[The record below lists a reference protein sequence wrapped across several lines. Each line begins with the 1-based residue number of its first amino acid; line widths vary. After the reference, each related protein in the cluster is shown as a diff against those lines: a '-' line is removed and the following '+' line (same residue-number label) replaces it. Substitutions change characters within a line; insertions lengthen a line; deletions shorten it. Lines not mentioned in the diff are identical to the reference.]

1 MTSSRRPPT
10 FMPTIPAVHPGITP
24 LSGKDM
30 GWLPR
35 SHEASN
41 CFPVDHATPTYWT
54 DTVSLVVT
62 AGPVPTIRSMLSS
75 PVGGVPGGT
84 VTVGLAVRVPAGD
97 GSWTGVIATGGV
109 VDDADGAAVVAVVA
123 GDDEELLHPANPRV
137 PTASAM
143 TVTVRRWRMGQRSF
157 REAGCRTPGPGGDV
171 DRSGRQNGSRS
182 RGSTVG
188 RSPDAG

>member
-62 AGPVPTIRSMLSS
+62 AGPVPTIRSVLSS

-84 VTVGLAVRVPAGD
+84 VTVGLVPEVPTGD
-97 GSWTGVIATGGV
+97 GSCTGVIATDGV
-109 VDDADGAAVVAVVA
+109 VDDGEGAAAVVAVVA

-137 PTASAM
+137 PTARAM
-143 TVTVRRWRMGQRSF
+143 TVMVRR
-157 REAGCRTPGPGGDV
+157 
-171 DRSGRQNGSRS
+171 
-182 RGSTVG
+182 
-188 RSPDAG
+188 